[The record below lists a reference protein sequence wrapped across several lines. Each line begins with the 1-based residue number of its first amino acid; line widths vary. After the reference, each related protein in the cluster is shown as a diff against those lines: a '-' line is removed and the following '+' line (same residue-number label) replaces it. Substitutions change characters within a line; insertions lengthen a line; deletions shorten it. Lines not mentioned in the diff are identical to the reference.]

1 MAQYALG
8 KIAEDKNNEN
18 RDLKEAV
25 KWYGM
30 AVDNGNDY
38 AAYRAGKILIDRES
52 GLYDRDKALS
62 YFRMGAENY
71 NEYAQYELGK
81 AYLDQEYYNL
91 PEALKWLEK
100 SAEKNVHALYKLGTL
115 YQNVESEIYNM
126 DTAIQYYEKA
136 ALQGHEAS
144 LYRLGKIYSD
154 KENPKYYNIDR
165 AVGCFKSAAEKEMNM
180 HSTRWG
186 AYVWIKIL
194 KIIMTWEKRCPILK
208 RQWKRIFRQQSIRQ
222 EKSIWKKEVNILTSI
237 KV

>member
-1 MAQYALG
+1 MAQYTLG

-115 YQNVESEIYNM
+115 YQNVESEFYNM
-126 DTAIQYYEKA
+126 DTAIQYYE
-136 ALQGHEAS
+136 
-144 LYRLGKIYSD
+144 
-154 KENPKYYNIDR
+154 
-165 AVGCFKSAAEKEMNM
+165 
-180 HSTRWG
+180 
-186 AYVWIKIL
+186 
-194 KIIMTWEKRCPILK
+194 
-208 RQWKRIFRQQSIRQ
+208 
-222 EKSIWKKEVNILTSI
+222 
-237 KV
+237 